1 MASGRTHNK
10 LRSPRHAVAVAALT
24 VGLALAAGPAT
35 ARAANLV
42 ATPNP
47 AQANASEVWL
57 SGCGYAAGKQ
67 VSITF
72 YGPLG
77 VGFFYL
83 NTDPN
88 GCIVPYSV
96 WPNTVGGYEIEARQ
110 SGKGKKQTLMAD
122 CYLDVN

>member
-1 MASGRTHNK
+1 
-10 LRSPRHAVAVAALT
+10 VAVVALT

-96 WPNTVGGYEIEARQ
+96 WPTTVGGYEIEARQ